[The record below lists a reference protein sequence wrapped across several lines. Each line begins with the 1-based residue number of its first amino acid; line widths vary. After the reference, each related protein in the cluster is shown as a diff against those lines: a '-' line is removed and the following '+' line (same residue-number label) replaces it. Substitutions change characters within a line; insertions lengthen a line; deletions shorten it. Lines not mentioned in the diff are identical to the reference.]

1 MQSRFIK
8 EKKNKISSLLFGKS
22 KIKAYFSEKSE
33 DMLID
38 SFLTYMRC
46 ELNYSAHTVLSY
58 STDIYQLAD
67 YLTDAGGSKAII
79 AADFDPTS
87 VTESD
92 IRAWIATRSAKGDSR
107 RTLRRKIQSLRA
119 FYRYLNL
126 IGKSLDNPAADVVV
140 ARPTNDLPVALREE
154 ETNALLDEPFDE
166 TDFLAARNHLMLLLL
181 YTTGLRRAEIIS
193 LRDADAD
200 LSRCELKVL
209 GKRNK
214 ERVIPFGN
222 ELRKEIGN
230 FRDLRCRLGIDNA
243 PNLLTRPDGQPLY
256 PKIVHDV
263 VKKALTGNV
272 HASRTSPHVLRHS
285 FATDMLNN
293 GADLNAVQQLLGHN
307 SLSTTQIY
315 THISYRELKQNY
327 QQAHPRAQKPN

>member
-1 MQSRFIK
+1 
-8 EKKNKISSLLFGKS
+8 
-22 KIKAYFSEKSE
+22 
-33 DMLID
+33 MLID

-58 STDIYQLAD
+58 STDICQLAD
-67 YLTDAGGSKAII
+67 YLTDAGGSKAIV
-79 AADFDPTS
+79 AADFDPVS

-92 IRAWIATRSAKGDSR
+92 IRAWIATRAAKGDSR
-107 RTLRRKIQSLRA
+107 RTLRRKIQSVRA

-126 IGKSLDNPAADVVV
+126 IGESLDNPAADVVV
-140 ARPTNDLPVALREE
+140 ARPADNLPVALREE
-154 ETNALLDEPFDE
+154 EINELLDEPFDG
-166 TDFLAARNHLMLLLL
+166 TDFIAARNHLIMLLL

-193 LRDADAD
+193 LRDADVD

-222 ELRKEIGN
+222 ELRREIGS
-230 FRDLRCRLGIDNA
+230 FRDLRCGLGIDDA

-256 PKIVHDV
+256 PKIVYDV
-263 VKKALTGNV
+263 VKKTLTGNV